1 MKGFHPPTQ
10 TATSKNYKV
19 TEEYKKMFRKT
30 IPLSLLAAAALM
42 SSFLPAA
49 QANQIEVNKQNAV
62 QNAAAVGT
70 SNYVEQ
76 ELNQTSL
83 QNQETT
89 APRSSGYY
97 HIPQPGTPQ
106 IQISGQEGVQNGAAV
121 GISNH
126 VDQELNQTSLQNQET
141 TTPRSS
147 GYYHIPQPGTPQI
160 QISGQEGVQNGA
172 AVGIGNYI
180 DQELNQTSLQRQ
192 VKF

>member
-1 MKGFHPPTQ
+1 MKGVSPSNTNSNAH
-10 TATSKNYKV
+10 YKV
-19 TEEYKKMFRKT
+19 TEEYKKMFKKT
-30 IPLSLLAAAALM
+30 IPLSLLAAAALV

-49 QANQIEVNKQNAV
+49 QANQIEVNSQNAV

-70 SNYVEQ
+70 GNYVDQ

-106 IQISGQEGVQNGAAV
+106 IHLSGQEGVQNGATV
-121 GISNH
+121 GTGNY
-126 VDQELNQTSLQNQET
+126 VGQELNQN
-141 TTPRSS
+141 
-147 GYYHIPQPGTPQI
+147 
-160 QISGQEGVQNGA
+160 
-172 AVGIGNYI
+172 
-180 DQELNQTSLQRQ
+180 SLQRQ